1 MDWFEK
7 ANHDTTSVDG
17 LKNIFYMSTLVGH
30 EINHWGESAGTRV
43 RFEKTSLGSLGY
55 NDAGDYFEN
64 KLLKDTYYKRG
75 IGDPG
80 KFTTAFDI
88 YIWKKTLNYY

>member
-1 MDWFEK
+1 M
-7 ANHDTTSVDG
+7 AS
-17 LKNIFYMSTLVGH
+17 LIGH

-43 RFEKTSLGSLGY
+43 LFSKTGLAPLGY

-80 KFTTAFDI
+80 NFKPGLDI
-88 YIWKKTLNYY
+88 YVEKNYKLLYNIFNKK